1 MSDQPFDQAR
11 QTLVESTERVGGEN
25 IPAAPNQPSN
35 SSTNTPKD
43 GRRHAEISDKY
54 QAVVLV
60 ASTRAA
66 AGVYPDK
73 SGPTAVQMIRE
84 AGHECPE
91 PIVVA
96 DGDPVRAQMQ
106 HFLRRLPADE
116 RPDVLITTGGTG
128 LMPDDET
135 PEITREYV
143 DRRLPGVMHA
153 IWAAGLEHIHTAGL
167 SRGEAGI
174 SGRTFV
180 VNLPGSRGGVQDGLG
195 VVLPLLD
202 HIFQQVRG
210 YRDAGH
216 DTPKTTS
223 TPVTPEAQ
231 SPGVYQPSGVQG
243 DHPVDRAASVVVSAR
258 VTEEPLDA
266 AAVQATAASRT
277 TGAVVSFSGII
288 RDHDAGRPVTHL
300 DYTAHPTAQN
310 VLLRVCEELAQEF
323 PGVRI
328 VAEHRI
334 GRLGVG
340 DSAMEVAVAASH
352 RKIAFQV
359 CDALVDRIKE
369 RVPIWKEQHLGDGSR
384 EWVNL

>member
-1 MSDQPFDQAR
+1 MSDQPYDQTR
-11 QTLVESTERVGGEN
+11 QTLVESTQRIGGEN
-25 IPAAPNQPSN
+25 VPAAPNQPSN
-35 SSTNTPKD
+35 TSPNTSED
-43 GRRHAEISDKY
+43 GRRHAEVAGVY
-54 QAVVLV
+54 RAVVVV

-73 SGPTAVQMIRE
+73 SGPIAVQMIRE

-106 HFLRRLPADE
+106 LFLRRLPADE

-216 DTPKTTS
+216 DTPTMAS
-223 TPVTPEAQ
+223 APVTPETQ
-231 SPGVYQPSGVQG
+231 SPGPYQPSGVQG
-243 DHPVDRAASVVVSAR
+243 DHAVDRAPSVVVTAR
-258 VTEEPLDA
+258 VTTQRLDA
-266 AAVQATAASRT
+266 SEVRAAAASRT

-323 PGVRI
+323 TGVRI
-328 VAEHRI
+328 VAEHRT
-334 GRLGVG
+334 GRLSVG
-340 DSAMEVAVAASH
+340 DSALEIAVAASH
-352 RKIAFQV
+352 RKRAFEV
-359 CDALVDRIKE
+359 CDALVDRIKD